1 MFVLFFDPQFDN
13 LTKGLFMSISK
24 RQLEERKMRKDRI
37 LDGALEVFK
46 EKGLE
51 GATMDEIANSSGFG
65 KATLYYYFKSK
76 EDVFSAILSEGW
88 MKIWESLEPVIAD
101 QGSPRKTFV
110 NLLMKIAENAQKRPG
125 LFEFLF
131 SAPKAVKLAEQPWK
145 DYQHRLYTVIQGLL
159 EDGINAGEFP
169 KIQPQLMFKALGGL
183 FMGLIFMGD
192 KENSVSE
199 KEIEKLLNQL
209 ITDPLTEK

>member
-1 MFVLFFDPQFDN
+1 MP
-13 LTKGLFMSISK
+13 ISK
-24 RQLEERKMRKDRI
+24 RQLEERKMRRERI

-76 EDVFSAILSEGW
+76 EDVLSEILNEGW

-101 QGSPRKTFV
+101 QNSPRKTFV
-110 NLLMKIAENAQKRPG
+110 NLLMKIAEYSQRRPG

-131 SAPKAVKLAEQPWK
+131 NAPKAIKLDDQPWK
-145 DYQHRLYTVIQGLL
+145 EYQHRLYTVIQGLL
-159 EDGINAGEFP
+159 EDGIKAGEFP
-169 KIQPQLMFKALGGL
+169 RIEPQLMFKALGGL
-183 FMGLIFMGD
+183 FMGRPVYISPCCLWKIILIGKIGIRSLKFCVI
-192 KENSVSE
+192 NSE
-199 KEIEKLLNQL
+199 KKVG
-209 ITDPLTEK
+209 TT